1 MTQAHCAT
9 CGRLLDE
16 HNRHVRFIAPEPVLT
31 VPSED
36 RQDLTWGNDVLMQYQ
51 GVGAFVRILVPI
63 KLTGGYT
70 MTYGAWLGVHPDDLR
85 RAWEVW
91 RTPEYAEL
99 RLHGLLANI
108 LPSWGSASYGKPV
121 ETAVLD
127 VDHVPYAVNSPD
139 EFMRRVLQDQ
149 WPDDMVLHPT
159 TPDPR

>member
-1 MTQAHCAT
+1 M
-9 CGRLLDE
+9 
-16 HNRHVRFIAPEPVLT
+16 PEPVLT
-31 VPSED
+31 VPAED
-36 RQDLTWGNDVLMQYQ
+36 REALTWGNDVLMQVQ

-91 RTPEYAEL
+91 RTPEYTEL

-108 LPSWGSASYGKPV
+108 LPSCGSDTYGKPL
-121 ETAVLD
+121 EAAVLD

-139 EFMRRVLQDQ
+139 EFMRRLLQDQ
-149 WPDDMVLHPT
+149 WPHDMVLHAS
-159 TPDPR
+159 TPDAR